1 MIELAAARAEERDH
15 VAIDGSD
22 GRAEVLRHLGDLPRS
37 EFSRKKALPLLGKEF
52 SMKFADCSRRIAG

>member
-1 MIELAAARAEERDH
+1 MIELAAACAEERDH

-37 EFSRKKALPLLGKEF
+37 EFSRKKALPPLGKDF
-52 SMKFADCSRRIAG
+52 Q